1 MRDARAWTEHLRAH
15 IPLALSGEDP
25 EGVHQVR
32 VAARRLRAYLDLL
45 GFRVLQDDLKRLL
58 RGTGRVRD
66 LEVALAKETLPEGF
80 RDFLERELKKARA
93 RLPDLLASP
102 WTEALLR
109 ALAALPPLGERTATR
124 GLSRLAKRLQK
135 RFRDLRENP
144 SPEALHAYRRA
155 LRRLRYAKEFLGLST
170 REEKKLQEELGSF
183 QDGMV
188 LLGLLRE
195 YLLEVSDEEAA
206 ALAEALTAALQ
217 REPLEERAK
226 RLAAFPMAPI
236 RGKG

>member
-1 MRDARAWTEHLRAH
+1 M
-15 IPLALSGEDP
+15 
-25 EGVHQVR
+25 R

-66 LEVALAKETLPEGF
+66 LEVALAREALPQGF
-80 RDFLERELKKARA
+80 RAFLERKLQEARG

-109 ALAALPPLGERTATR
+109 ALLALPPLEKKAASK
-124 GLSRLAKRLQK
+124 GLSRMRKRLARRLK
-135 RFRDLRENP
+135 ALRDTP

-170 REEKKLQEELGSF
+170 REERRLQEELGAL
-183 QDGMV
+183 QDLGV
-188 LLGLLRE
+188 LLGLLGE
-195 YLLEVSDEEAA
+195 YLLEEPEGEAA
-206 ALAEALTAALQ
+206 ALAQALREEMERKAAALHQ
-217 REPLEERAK
+217 L
-226 RLAAFPMAPI
+226 LAP
-236 RGKG
+236 GVG